1 MNGLKR
7 RIAIYTIV
15 LAVALV
21 VTSLGYQWGMATYED
36 RPRTFLDS
44 LQFTV
49 EMFTTTGFGGDS
61 PWESPQMHA
70 YIIVTDLLGMALLVG
85 ALPVVATPLLK
96 SVLSTSAPEQA
107 DNDLTDH
114 IVICSDTT
122 RLEVLIDELDSQGVP
137 YVIIEPDRDRADELY
152 ETNDHVIRANPAS
165 TDGLEAA
172 RVASARALVA
182 DVSDQVDASIVL
194 TAKEADPDIPV
205 VSVVEDPDNARY
217 HELAGA
223 DDVLS
228 PRSLIGQS
236 LAAKVT
242 SAMRTEIDEAV
253 AIGDDLRLAEVS
265 IRHGSTL
272 AGTTLAESGIR
283 EKSGATVIGVWVD
296 GEFNPAPGPNTQL
309 SAGTVL
315 LASGRTDQLEQL
327 VNMTQSMVRGFQS
340 EKAVLVG
347 YGQVGRSV
355 AAELDESAV
364 SYTVVDQIDT
374 EGVDVVGNATEPE
387 ILTEAGIEDADTV
400 VLALPDDTATE
411 FATLMIRDLAPKTE
425 IIARVEQDENVSKTY
440 RAGADYVLS
449 LTNVTGRMIASRVF
463 EERDVL
469 SLEQQVKVI
478 RERAPQLV
486 GRTLGEANV
495 RDRTGCIVIG
505 IERDSTLTT
514 DIGPQTTVE
523 SEDELIVVGT
533 DDGIRAFDQA
543 FC

>member
-1 MNGLKR
+1 MTGLKR

-15 LAVALV
+15 LAVALIL
-21 VTSLGYQWGMATYED
+21 TSLGYQWGMATYED
-36 RPRTFLDS
+36 RPQTFLDS
-44 LQFTV
+44 LQFAV

-114 IVICSDTT
+114 VVICSDTT

-165 TDGLEAA
+165 TDGLKAA
-172 RVASARALVA
+172 RVASARAVVA

-194 TAKEADPDIPV
+194 TTKEVDPDTPV
-205 VSVVEDPDNARY
+205 VSVVEGPDNAKY

-223 DDVLS
+223 DHVVS

-253 AIGDDLRLAEVS
+253 AIGDDLRLVEVS

-283 EKSGATVIGVWVD
+283 ETSGATVLGVWVD
-296 GEFNPAPGPNTQL
+296 GEFNPEPEPNTQL
-309 SAGTVL
+309 PAGAVL
-315 LASGRTDQLEQL
+315 LVSGRTDQLEQL
-327 VNMTQSMVRGFQS
+327 VEMTQSMIRGFQS
-340 EKAVLVG
+340 EKAVIVG
-347 YGQVGRSV
+347 YGQVGQSI
-355 AAELDESAV
+355 AAELDKSAV
-364 SYTVVDQIDT
+364 SYTVVDQIDM

-400 VLALPDDTATE
+400 VLALPDGTATE
-411 FATLMIRDLAPKTE
+411 FATLMIRDLAPRTE

-463 EERDVL
+463 EERDVV
-469 SLEQQVKVI
+469 SLKQQVKAI

-486 GRTLGEANV
+486 GQTLGEANV
-495 RDRTGCIVIG
+495 RDRTDCIVIG
-505 IERDSTLTT
+505 IERDSTVIT

-523 SEDELIVVGT
+523 SEDEIIVVGT
-533 DDGIRAFDQA
+533 DDGIRAFEQA

>member
-7 RIAIYTIV
+7 RIAMYMIV
-15 LAVALV
+15 LGVALIL
-21 VTSLGYQWGMATYED
+21 TSLGYQWGMATYED

-61 PWESPQMHA
+61 PWESPQMHT

-96 SVLSTSAPEQA
+96 SVLATSAPEQA

-114 IVICSDTT
+114 VVICSDTT
-122 RLEVLIDELDSQGVP
+122 RLEVLIDELDSQGAP
-137 YVIIEPDRDRADELY
+137 YVIVEPDRDRADELY
-152 ETNDHVIRANPAS
+152 KTNDHVIRANPAS
-165 TDGLEAA
+165 TDGLKAA
-172 RVASARALVA
+172 RVSSARAVVA
-182 DVSDQVDASIVL
+182 DVSDQMDASIVL
-194 TAKEADPDIPV
+194 TTKEIDPDTPV
-205 VSVVEDPDNARY
+205 VSVVENPDNAKY

-223 DDVLS
+223 DHVLS

-236 LAAKVT
+236 LAAKVM

-253 AIGDDLRLAEVS
+253 TIDDDLRLVEVS
-265 IRHGSTL
+265 IRHGSTI

-283 EKSGATVIGVWVD
+283 ETSGATVLGVWID
-296 GEFNPAPGPNTQL
+296 GEFNPAPKPNTQL
-309 SAGTVL
+309 PAGAVL
-315 LASGRTDQLEQL
+315 LVSGRTDQLEQL
-327 VNMTQSMVRGFQS
+327 VEMTQSMIRGFQS
-340 EKAVLVG
+340 EKAVIVG
-347 YGQVGRSV
+347 YGQVGQSI
-355 AAELDESAV
+355 AAELDKSAV
-364 SYTVVDQIDT
+364 SYTVVDQTDT

-387 ILTEAGIEDADTV
+387 ILTEAGVEDADTV

-411 FATLMIRDLAPKTE
+411 FATLMIRDLAPRTE

-463 EERDVL
+463 EERDVV
-469 SLEQQVKVI
+469 SLKQQVKAI

-486 GRTLGEANV
+486 GQTLGEANV
-495 RDRTGCIVIG
+495 RDRTDCIVIG
-505 IERDSTLTT
+505 IERDSTVIT

-533 DDGIRAFDQA
+533 DDGIRAFEQA

>member
-7 RIAIYTIV
+7 RIAMYMIV
-15 LAVALV
+15 LGVALIL
-21 VTSLGYQWGMATYED
+21 TSLGYQWGMATYED

-96 SVLSTSAPEQA
+96 SVLATSAPEQA
-107 DNDLTDH
+107 DTDLTDH
-114 IVICSDTT
+114 VVICSDTT
-122 RLEVLIDELDSQGVP
+122 RLEVLIDELDSQGAP
-137 YVIIEPDRDRADELY
+137 YVIVEPDRDRADELY
-152 ETNDHVIRANPAS
+152 KTNNHVIRANPAS
-165 TDGLEAA
+165 TDGLKAA
-172 RVASARALVA
+172 RISSARAVVA

-194 TAKEADPDIPV
+194 TTKEVDPDTPV
-205 VSVVEDPDNARY
+205 VSVVEGPDNAKY

-223 DDVLS
+223 DRVLS

-236 LAAKVT
+236 LAAKVM

-253 AIGDDLRLAEVS
+253 TIDDDLRLVEVS
-265 IRHGSTL
+265 IRHGSTV

-283 EKSGATVIGVWVD
+283 ETSGATVLGVWTD
-296 GEFNPAPGPNTQL
+296 GEFNPAPKPNTQL
-309 SAGTVL
+309 PAGAVL
-315 LASGRTDQLEQL
+315 LVSGRTDQLEQL
-327 VNMTQSMVRGFQS
+327 VEMTQSMIRGFQS
-340 EKAVLVG
+340 EKAVIVG
-347 YGQVGRSV
+347 YGQVGQSIG
-355 AAELDESAV
+355 AELDRSAV
-364 SYTVVDQIDT
+364 SYTVVDQTDT

-387 ILTEAGIEDADTV
+387 ILTEAGVEDADTM

-411 FATLMIRDLAPKTE
+411 FATLMIRDLAPRTE

-463 EERDVL
+463 EERDVV
-469 SLEQQVKVI
+469 SLKQQVKAI

-486 GRTLGEANV
+486 GQTLGEASV
-495 RDRTGCIVIG
+495 RERTDCIVIG
-505 IERDSTLTT
+505 IERDSTVIT
-514 DIGPQTTVE
+514 DIGPETAVE
-523 SEDELIVVGT
+523 AEDELIVVGT
-533 DDGIRAFDQA
+533 DDGIRAFERA